1 MEESL
6 LGIKCWEI
14 EVPPACDRADLLER
28 NLVQIEFENG
38 NRLLPKVFIRDDIF
52 NDLCLSWK
60 DVLVIKLFGKEIGFY
75 QMNMRIQKLLK
86 FTSGFVSKSDR

>member
-38 NRLLPKVFIRDDIF
+38 NRLLPKRGRFARVYVDI
-52 NDLCLSWK
+52 
-60 DVLVIKLFGKEIGFY
+60 IKIEFDME
-75 QMNMRIQKLLK
+75 
-86 FTSGFVSKSDR
+86 